1 MDGGRKLWYLEEHAN
16 SAGKEP
22 ESNPEPATGPTTEAA
37 VTPLSL
43 HPISISQHRKVRLN
57 RTALTL
63 VYEVKLRL
71 YSIPFSGEAHVVK
84 HALLLKKKKR
94 LNICENFSKR

>member
-1 MDGGRKLWYLEEHAN
+1 MLFLFICQHFLLFISAPLSFDHVRMDGGRKLWYLEEHAN

-22 ESNPEPATGPTTEAA
+22 EPNPEPATGPTTEAA

-57 RTALTL
+57 ITA
-63 VYEVKLRL
+63 
-71 YSIPFSGEAHVVK
+71 
-84 HALLLKKKKR
+84 
-94 LNICENFSKR
+94 